1 MSNTSLLHS
10 TLWMIITFVIGFT
23 CIDIIARSWYGMSI
37 IHNIIIVIITIAIA
51 FVIEIYTCEEPNSNP
66 DFDLENKIVENIE
79 LNGSID
85 LNKLADF
92 EFRKMYICSP
102 EAPMEQILED
112 GVFTISHRPFNNDN
126 NYLIFVNE
134 ENEVVKFTGLNKK
147 YKILNSTF
155 KEYSRKDAVFKFKKL
170 EYQDRTIYEVDY
182 SIKK

>member
-1 MSNTSLLHS
+1 MSTTNFAIFLMGILAMTLASFCDFTIKNKRKGIDIGWSLLIICVI
-10 TLWMIITFVIGFT
+10 TLSSMYYFYKNP
-23 CIDIIARSWYGMSI
+23 RY
-37 IHNIIIVIITIAIA
+37 
-51 FVIEIYTCEEPNSNP
+51 NP
-66 DFDLENKIVENIE
+66 DFNLENKIVENIE

>member
-1 MSNTSLLHS
+1 MSDTSLLHS

-23 CIDIIARSWYGMSI
+23 CVDTIPRSWHGMSI
-37 IHNIIIVIITIAIA
+37 IHDIIIIIITIIIA
-51 FVIEIYTCEEPNSNP
+51 FIIETYTFDEPKFNP
-66 DFDLENKIVENIE
+66 DFDLENKIAENIE

-92 EFRKMYICSP
+92 EFRKVYICSS
-102 EAPMEQILED
+102 EAPIEHILED

-155 KEYSRKDAVFKFKKL
+155 KEYAREDAIFKFNKL
-170 EYQDRTIYEVDY
+170 EYKDKTIYELNY
-182 SIKK
+182 FS